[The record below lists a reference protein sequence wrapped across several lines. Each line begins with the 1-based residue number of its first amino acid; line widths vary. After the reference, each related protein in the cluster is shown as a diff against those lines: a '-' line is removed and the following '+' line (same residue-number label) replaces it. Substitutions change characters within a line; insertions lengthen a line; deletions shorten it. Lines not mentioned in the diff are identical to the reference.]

1 MTALHLALSAAD
13 TLGSLLE
20 LPRTVRSLA
29 ARVDR
34 AIRSVDDMMIE
45 LAEAKEGRRVAEEA
59 MDQRDRQWQLV
70 LDSRVQAAEAKC
82 AEWQERARERA
93 KKAEAEVAFAVTE
106 VERLV
111 TQREESRQLAEKAA
125 SRVNEL
131 DIELRNVTASS
142 GADKAE
148 RDEWRSRCLEAE
160 VARDSLRKSAERA
173 EAELFALRNEG
184 EMFSTRGVIDPL
196 RKPGESRA
204 EAVRRLAAEREALR
218 ERAERAEAAL
228 ASVKRARDTWQVD
241 YTKVAEALGAVE
253 HVSMGPVYP
262 RPADE
267 CVARVEEMGRTVD
280 ALRAEL
286 EALKAPAAG
295 DRVDVAKARGAL
307 QRLVDLAFNNPGDRP
322 RFSIPVSQDDDDLIL
337 TRALEELAQAQRDRE
352 GDK

>member
-1 MTALHLALSAAD
+1 MKSLHLALSAAD

-45 LAEAKEGRRVAEEA
+45 LAEAKEARRVAEEA

-70 LDSRVQAAEAKC
+70 LDSRVQAAEAK
-82 AEWQERARERA
+82 AE
-93 KKAEAEVAFAVTE
+93 KYKAEVAFAVTE

-125 SRVNEL
+125 SRVTEL

-160 VARDSLRKSAERA
+160 VARDSLRASAERA

-184 EMFSTRGVIDPL
+184 EMFSTRGAIDPL

-204 EAVRRLAAEREALR
+204 EAVRRLAADRDSLR
-218 ERAERAEAAL
+218 ERAEKAEAEL
-228 ASVKRARDTWQVD
+228 ARLTTPRTLDDWSEDD
-241 YTKVAEALGAVE
+241 
-253 HVSMGPVYP
+253 GPVLWWKLP
-262 RPADE
+262 
-267 CVARVEEMGRTVD
+267 VVEPPYVGNPLYDDFPDYVTHWTPIAEN
-280 ALRAEL
+280 LREV
-286 EALKAPAAG
+286 EK
-295 DRVDVAKARGAL
+295 
-307 QRLVDLAFNNPGDRP
+307 
-322 RFSIPVSQDDDDLIL
+322 
-337 TRALEELAQAQRDRE
+337 
-352 GDK
+352 